1 MKLNK
6 MTVKIKRRWVKQE
19 KRIVRLMYK
28 KGLLSEFNINDL
40 YWAEY
45 YWVRKKTYKT
55 RAHHYG
61 DKRYRFPVYMPEV
74 HYWTTDYWG
83 ESDEHSVV
91 DHVLEMLYWENV
103 DTDNWDSDS
112 GSYPQ
117 STFNR
122 RMGRPQLIK
131 WLNKLPTKVH
141 DNKIKKI
148 LRNRLD
154 E

>member
-74 HYWTTDYWG
+74 HY
-83 ESDEHSVV
+83 
-91 DHVLEMLYWENV
+91 
-103 DTDNWDSDS
+103 
-112 GSYPQ
+112 
-117 STFNR
+117 
-122 RMGRPQLIK
+122 
-131 WLNKLPTKVH
+131 
-141 DNKIKKI
+141 
-148 LRNRLD
+148 
-154 E
+154 